1 MNTFRYKISFEDE
14 SNNFQT
20 ITTQG
25 ILAAE
30 DFEEAITKLRRYYG
44 NIFDVFCLR
53 MIGDSSVIELD
64 EKAMTIIDKVEKEWV
79 W

>member
-20 ITTQG
+20 TTTQG

-30 DFEEAITKLRRYYG
+30 DYEEAIRKLRGYYG

-53 MIGDSSVIELD
+53 MIADSSVIEMD